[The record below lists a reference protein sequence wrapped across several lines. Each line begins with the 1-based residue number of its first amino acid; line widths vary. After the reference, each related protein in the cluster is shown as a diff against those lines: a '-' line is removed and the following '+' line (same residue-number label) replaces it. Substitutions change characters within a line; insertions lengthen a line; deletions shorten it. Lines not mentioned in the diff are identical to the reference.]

1 MKTEIRHDV
10 AGLRAVALDLFGPSD
25 EVLLQLVRE
34 GDAYLKTLPSEVQDL
49 LREEPYK
56 TRLAVLAEAIA
67 WADIEYGDESA
78 RETAMLVREPDE
90 AVAPTAGEIRWVTGV
105 DVDNPES
112 TARLSAPLR
121 VLLDE
126 ERTAGDGSP
135 AARAWHG
142 WVVSQHPQFAGWW
155 DVVLQG
161 DEVLATSAMVQ
172 AWNRVTVAQAHL
184 GQLDYAVPPQDLQA
198 VRAVWDE
205 FVSGGPAQD
214 AAEQSGQVG
223 LQTRVTLGGLEI
235 VCGSPRSGP
244 LDQRST
250 FDSMTRRAGH
260 AVTTACISLLR
271 SNPGN
276 EESWASLLS
285 GLIDR
290 GVGAV
295 FGFNPIEPG
304 FDRLRPVTAS
314 SSRRRV
320 LEGQEGGFFFD
331 ASLKPTA
338 DKKAA
343 VEIVAVQLTEAN
355 MIPHE
360 APFAL
365 ISSVWLRKSA
375 GFPLKVGLSVNGAP
389 PEDWWGL
396 NKKPVEFQY
405 TVRATDKLEYVLQRE
420 DGDAESR

>member
-25 EVLLQLVRE
+25 EVLLQLVRD
-34 GDAYLKTLPSEVQDL
+34 GDSYFQTLPGEMQAL

-56 TRLAVLAEAIA
+56 TRLAVLTEAVA
-67 WADIEYGDESA
+67 WADNEYGEESA
-78 RETAMLVREPDE
+78 QETAMLLRRPAEVVD
-90 AVAPTAGEIRWVTGV
+90 PTAGEIRWVTGV

-112 TARLSAPLR
+112 TVRLSAPLR

-126 ERTAGDGSP
+126 ERTPDDDGPS
-135 AARAWHG
+135 ARAWHG
-142 WVVSQHPQFAGWW
+142 WVVSPHPQFAGWW

-161 DEVLATSAMVQ
+161 DEVPATSAMVQ

-184 GQLDYAVPPQDLQA
+184 GQLDYVVPPLDLRA

-205 FVSGGPAQD
+205 FVSGNQGND
-214 AAEQSGQVG
+214 AAEQSAQVG
-223 LQTRVTLGGLEI
+223 IQTRTTLGGLEI

-244 LDQRST
+244 LDQKST
-250 FDSMTRRAGH
+250 FDSLTRRAGH
-260 AVTTACISLLR
+260 AVTSACISLLR
-271 SNPGN
+271 SYPGT
-276 EESWASLLS
+276 EESWASVLS
-285 GLIDR
+285 GLIER

-295 FGFNPIEPG
+295 FGFKPIEPG

-331 ASLKPTA
+331 ASLKPIA
-338 DKKAA
+338 GKKAA
-343 VEIVAVQLTEAN
+343 VEIFAAQLTESN
-355 MIPHE
+355 MIPHD
-360 APFAL
+360 APFTL
-365 ISSVWLRKSA
+365 ISSVLLCKSA

-389 PEDWWGL
+389 PEDWWRL
-396 NKKPVEFQY
+396 NKKPVEIQS
-405 TVRATDKLEYVLQRE
+405 TVRAIDKIEYVLQRGDE
-420 DGDAESR
+420 DAEPR